1 MKKSFLI
8 VVFSFL
14 TSIIIASVYD
24 EFLALKVKLYNRKN
38 IEEAELMFEEW
49 DAAFKNLKLN
59 EEDIIAV
66 QNLVTIERANLM
78 QEAHQEKKIYKMLKE
93 RETVSLK
100 YLESKKKA
108 NVGKWFLLSIG
119 DLKNRLLPY
128 TSWLQAYN
136 ESTEA
141 KKCFSDAIKQDDKFS
156 PAYISNA
163 LWLFFAPAIAKG
175 GYESSLKNLDYAV
188 YYAKNDTEKYLALLF
203 RSQLHFKMNHTKEY
217 DDDLKVASVLVQD
230 EIFTKYVKKLNEK
243 MRKTFFE
250 K

>member
-1 MKKSFLI
+1 MASLI
-8 VVFSFL
+8 V
-14 TSIIIASVYD
+14 ADVYD

-66 QNLVTIERANLM
+66 QNLVTIERVNLM
-78 QEAHQEKKIYKMLKE
+78 QKAHQEKKIYKMLKE

-108 NVGKWFLLSIG
+108 NVGKWFLLSLG

-141 KKCFSDAIKQDDKFS
+141 KKCFSDAIKKDDKFS

-163 LWLFFAPAIAKG
+163 LWLFFAPAIAG
-175 GYESSLKNLDYAV
+175 GSYESSLKSLNSAV
-188 YYAKNDTEKYLALLF
+188 SYAKSDNEKYLALVF
-203 RSQLHFKMNHTKEY
+203 RSQVHFKMKHTKAY
-217 DDDLKVASVLVQD
+217 DDDLKSASTYVQG
-230 EIFTKYVKKLNEK
+230 ETFTQYVQKLNAEK
-243 MRKTFFE
+243 GKLFFE